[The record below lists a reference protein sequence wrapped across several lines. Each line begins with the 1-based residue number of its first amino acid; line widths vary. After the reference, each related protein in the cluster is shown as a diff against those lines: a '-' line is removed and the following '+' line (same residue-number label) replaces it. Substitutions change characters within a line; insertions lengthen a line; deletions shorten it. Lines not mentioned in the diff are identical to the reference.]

1 MIEDIPALIS
11 TLGFPIAIT
20 IYLLWERQQVTK
32 TLEKAI
38 KQDLVIAIQELREEI
53 IRFSERC
60 NGGLRRQ

>member
-1 MIEDIPALIS
+1 MIEDTPALIS

-38 KQDLVIAIQELREEI
+38 KQDLVVAIQELREEI

-60 NGGLRRQ
+60 NGRRRD